1 VDLTAVGGKFTPPA
15 GTALVLGLTVG
26 VDKAQLLFDAG
37 GLSSASIDPDVPE
50 FDILAKNVAKLP
62 AVLTPG
68 NPGSVKITMLS
79 PTTGLFSG
87 TFVLEDAELRTG
99 TAFAGKKLKRTG
111 SFAGMLTHDGISP
124 IGAGHFLLPELP
136 RDANTVAFPPIP
148 ATTPSNSQILSGS
161 VLMQKK
167 P

>member
-1 VDLTAVGGKFTPPA
+1 
-15 GTALVLGLTVG
+15 VLGLSVD
-26 VDKAQLLFDAG
+26 VDKAQLLFADG
-37 GLSSASIDPDVPE
+37 GLNSASIDLE

-62 AVLTPG
+62 AALTPG
-68 NPGSVKITMLS
+68 NPGSVKITTLS

-87 TFVLEDAELRTG
+87 TFVLEDTELRTG

-111 SFAGMLTHDGISP
+111 NFAGILTHVGGSP
-124 IGAGHFLLPELP
+124 VGAGHFLLPELP
-136 RDANTVAFPPIP
+136 RDANTGDTPPIP
-148 ATTPSNSQILSGS
+148 ATTPSNSQIFSGS